1 ISARAR
7 ARIAPSMA
15 PSQRRP
21 LRSPDR
27 LKSPLERLYREFDWA
42 ARTAADAIRYPLGY
56 PDPRD
61 REVVALLAS
70 CLAYG
75 RVSLFGPW
83 VAWALE
89 RMGPSPHR
97 FMLEFDA
104 GRQGG
109 AFAGFHYRFNRPR
122 DLVAFCTA
130 AGGILRAHGSLGAFF
145 AAGDSPV

>member
-1 ISARAR
+1 
-7 ARIAPSMA
+7 MA
-15 PSQRRP
+15 LSHRRP

-27 LKSPLERLYREFDWA
+27 LKDPMDRLYREFDWA
-42 ARTAADAIRYPLGY
+42 ARTPADAIRYPLGY
-56 PDPRD
+56 GDPRD
-61 REVVALLAS
+61 QEIVAA

-97 FMLEFDA
+97 FVLEFDA
-104 GRQGG
+104 ARQGE

-122 DLVAFCTA
+122 DLVAFCAA
-130 AGGILRAHGSLGAFF
+130 AGGILRAHGSLGACF
-145 AAGDSPV
+145 AAGSRSR

>member
-1 ISARAR
+1 
-7 ARIAPSMA
+7 MA
-15 PSQRRP
+15 PSHRRP
-21 LRSPDR
+21 LRTPDR

-42 ARTAADAIRYPLGY
+42 VRTPADAIRYPLGY
-56 PDPRD
+56 ADPRD
-61 REVVALLAS
+61 REVVALLAA

-97 FMLEFDA
+97 FTLEFDA
-104 GRQGG
+104 ARQGD

-122 DLVAFCTA
+122 DLVAFCAA
-130 AGGILRAHGSLGAFF
+130 AGGIRRAPDALGAFCT
-145 AAGDSPV
+145 AG